1 MPKMPQWDNT
11 PPWFIH
17 ILSDEPSHAPEHAI
31 GRFPHGC
38 LTRACRVMADVR
50 PKSNIRMIKLYLKTK
65 SVMRYHEAW
74 ISGSKVVEHWGV
86 VGDRGESREHKKDRK
101 RSDEENI
108 LAVLAEPLAKGYA
121 PIDDDDLDVL
131 MIEYAIDGMGN
142 KKDLKK
148 RHDLEDRM
156 NETLG
161 WTGLGNCDGGSTGSG
176 TMEVCCFV
184 VDFKTAKRVIE
195 KDLAESKFSDFTRI
209 YAE

>member
-1 MPKMPQWDNT
+1 
-11 PPWFIH
+11 
-17 ILSDEPSHAPEHAI
+17 
-31 GRFPHGC
+31 
-38 LTRACRVMADVR
+38 MAAFVL
-50 PKSNIRMIKLYLKTK
+50 KSNIRMIKLYLKTK

-86 VGDRGESREHKKDRK
+86 VGDRGESQEHKKDRK
-101 RSDEENI
+101 KSDEENI
-108 LAVLAEPLAKGYA
+108 LDVLADPLAKGFL
-121 PIDDDDLDVL
+121 PIDDDGFDVL
-131 MIEYAIDGMGN
+131 IIEYAIDGMGN

-184 VDFKTAKRVIE
+184 VDFKTAKRVIA
-195 KDLAESKFSDFTRI
+195 KDLSESKFSDFKRI
-209 YAE
+209 YAEK

>member
-1 MPKMPQWDNT
+1 MNHGEAENATELP
-11 PPWFIH
+11 
-17 ILSDEPSHAPEHAI
+17 I
-31 GRFPHGC
+31 GRC
-38 LTRACRVMADVR
+38 LNSASLVGNWVVSFVLTS
-50 PKSNIRMIKLYLKTK
+50 KISMIKLYLKTK
-65 SVMRYHEAW
+65 SAMRYHEAW
-74 ISGSKVVEHWGV
+74 IDGTKIIEHWGV
-86 VGDRGESREHKKDRK
+86 VGERGETKEHKKDRK
-101 RSDEENI
+101 KSGEENI
-108 LAVLAEPLAKGYA
+108 LAVLAEPLADGFS

-161 WTGLGNCDGGSTGSG
+161 WTGLGNCDGGSIGSG
-176 TMEVCCFV
+176 TMEVCCLV
-184 VDFKTAKRVIE
+184 VDFKTAKRLIA

>member
-1 MPKMPQWDNT
+1 VSKARLA
-11 PPWFIH
+11 I
-17 ILSDEPSHAPEHAI
+17 SHL
-31 GRFPHGC
+31 RV
-38 LTRACRVMADVR
+38 LRSRTRRSTQAADWADFEVNAHFAAAGL
-50 PKSNIRMIKLYLKTK
+50 PYSFVLKSNIRMIKLYLKTK

-74 ISGSKVVEHWGV
+74 ISGAKVVEHWGV

-101 RSDEENI
+101 KSDEENI
-108 LAVLAEPLAKGYA
+108 LDVLADPLAKGFL
-121 PIDDDDLDVL
+121 PIDDDGFDVL

-148 RHDLEDRM
+148 RYDLEDRM

-195 KDLAESKFSDFTRI
+195 KDLSESKFSDF
-209 YAE
+209 

>member
-1 MPKMPQWDNT
+1 
-11 PPWFIH
+11 
-17 ILSDEPSHAPEHAI
+17 
-31 GRFPHGC
+31 
-38 LTRACRVMADVR
+38 
-50 PKSNIRMIKLYLKTK
+50 MIKLYLKTQ
-65 SVMRYHEAW
+65 SAMRYHEAW
-74 ISGSKVVEHWGV
+74 ISGAKVVEHWGEI
-86 VGDRGESREHKKDRK
+86 GDRGETREHKKDRK

-108 LAVLAEPLAKGYA
+108 LAVLAEPLAKGFA